1 MCPHH
6 RRPRRHRQ
14 SPRLLSHKIKVLLA
28 GRTES
33 TLAASAREIG
43 AAGYYVLDVGDTGSV
58 APFIARVTA
67 EHAELDCVINNAGVQ
82 RPLDVQREEP
92 AGFLDK
98 ADNEIDID
106 FKGPLLLT
114 IGLLPHL
121 RERAKHGAGAAVV
134 DVIASP
140 FYNGT
145 KAWLHFWSTN
155 LRTQQRGTRVR
166 VIEIAPPTVAM
177 DLHRERE
184 DPDDNKKEKNP
195 GALSVDEF
203 VFEVGRRLLAGADTI
218 GAGMSAAVVERWYKE
233 FRGRTRRGRAFS
245 RVDCLHFHRTSNRA
259 ERTPH
264 GSPHHLVTFH
274 DDNHRSHC
282 ANMPP
287 KRAAAATIS
296 NLVDDSASED
306 EFARN
311 TTGMMVS
318 ESTVENAAPVTKGA
332 KGRPK
337 KNATAK
343 EASATTTRARTTAR
357 RASGGSVVAGKAKV
371 SKAKKPGPKRKALAE
386 RPEPNGS
393 DTEEVDDFDQP
404 QEPVELARAK
414 PKARGRPPKAKAAA
428 AVAEPEVLKKPGR
441 GRRAPKKEEEPVE
454 ESIHVIPETQPE
466 PDHMDVEPSIEEIPE
481 TQQPEPARRQN
492 TRGRAGSRQP
502 QQSKSYRPAASAS
515 ETEKAGGDPA
525 LRRKLGDMTKKLE
538 NLDLKYQTLRDVG
551 MRDAESNFDRLKK
564 SADER
569 AKAQDDLI
577 ASLKKELATQR
588 AQATESKALKS
599 RVKELSAANEQIKTE
614 HAMVQ
619 DQLSEAEHKIETLN
633 AKLSAKVAE
642 AKVPGSA
649 VKSHR
654 TATAGG
660 SESALIQQ
668 LKEDLYTDIT
678 GLIIRGVKRE
688 EDEDVFDC
696 IQTGRNGTLHFHLAI
711 ESSNKASSQSYE
723 DAEFAYVPLLD
734 ENRDSQLLEILPDY
748 LTEEICFPRNNAAK
762 FYSKIAECLTKRIV
776 DE

>member
-1 MCPHH
+1 MP
-6 RRPRRHRQ
+6 PRR
-14 SPRLLSHKIKVLLA
+14 A
-28 GRTES
+28 G
-33 TLAASAREIG
+33 
-43 AAGYYVLDVGDTGSV
+43 
-58 APFIARVTA
+58 
-67 EHAELDCVINNAGVQ
+67 
-82 RPLDVQREEP
+82 
-92 AGFLDK
+92 
-98 ADNEIDID
+98 
-106 FKGPLLLT
+106 
-114 IGLLPHL
+114 
-121 RERAKHGAGAAVV
+121 
-134 DVIASP
+134 
-140 FYNGT
+140 
-145 KAWLHFWSTN
+145 
-155 LRTQQRGTRVR
+155 
-166 VIEIAPPTVAM
+166 
-177 DLHRERE
+177 
-184 DPDDNKKEKNP
+184 
-195 GALSVDEF
+195 
-203 VFEVGRRLLAGADTI
+203 
-218 GAGMSAAVVERWYKE
+218 
-233 FRGRTRRGRAFS
+233 
-245 RVDCLHFHRTSNRA
+245 
-259 ERTPH
+259 
-264 GSPHHLVTFH
+264 
-274 DDNHRSHC
+274 
-282 ANMPP
+282 
-287 KRAAAATIS
+287 AATIS

-318 ESTVENAAPVTKGA
+318 ESTVENAARATKGA

-337 KNATAK
+337 KNATTK
-343 EASATTTRARTTAR
+343 EPPATTTRARTTAR

-393 DTEEVDDFDQP
+393 DTEEVEDFDQP
-404 QEPVELARAK
+404 QEPVELAPAK

-428 AVAEPEVLKKPGR
+428 AVAEPEIPKKPGR

-481 TQQPEPARRQN
+481 TQQTEPARRKN

-502 QQSKSYRPAASAS
+502 QQSESYRPAASAS

-538 NLDLKYQTLRDVG
+538 NLDIKYQTLRNVG

-642 AKVPGSA
+642 AKAPGSA
-649 VKSHR
+649 VKSQR

-711 ESSNKASSQSYE
+711 EFGNKASSQSYE

>member
-233 FRGRTRRGRAFS
+233 FRGR
-245 RVDCLHFHRTSNRA
+245 
-259 ERTPH
+259 
-264 GSPHHLVTFH
+264 
-274 DDNHRSHC
+274 
-282 ANMPP
+282 
-287 KRAAAATIS
+287 RAAAATIS